1 MKYELL
7 RNCSHGSHIYTFH
20 IEDGDNKFY
29 LKTASSHDALDNLI
43 NEYNGWKW
51 YSSVNKNLKRNPSKY
66 QFITKEYI
74 RLKIDILSGK
84 KINIKNGICKN
95 YNYFLKIIQNYK
107 EIWGTKKNKV
117 PMHGDLS
124 LDNILFFKDEVY
136 FIDWEHFN
144 DKSTYWGFD
153 IYYLLFE
160 TLWFCWSKFNKS
172 INKEIYHL
180 SLLIKILIDND
191 KKTLHNK
198 YYKLETLKV
207 FISKNKNLW
216 SKQLE
221 RNPDKLP
228 LLKFS
233 NQDVKYIDDLILE
246 HIKN

>member
-1 MKYELL
+1 
-7 RNCSHGSHIYTFH
+7 
-20 IEDGDNKFY
+20 
-29 LKTASSHDALDNLI
+29 
-43 NEYNGWKW
+43 
-51 YSSVNKNLKRNPSKY
+51 
-66 QFITKEYI
+66 
-74 RLKIDILSGK
+74 
-84 KINIKNGICKN
+84 
-95 YNYFLKIIQNYK
+95 
-107 EIWGTKKNKV
+107 
-117 PMHGDLS
+117 MHGDLS
-124 LDNILFFKDEVY
+124 LDNILFFRDEVY

-160 TLWFCWSKFNKS
+160 TLWFCWSKSNKS

-228 LLKFS
+228 LMKLS